1 MFRRVKLKRYLLGA
15 FALLLVLTGI
25 ITTCELAGL
34 INTKQRADVL
44 INQISRADSATKTCR
59 IEVNIAARN
68 LREMI
73 LTEDVTKRSQMES
86 RIYESLSV
94 IEEQIQIFKQVHGEE
109 DGLAKKYEDAFEKWF
124 AIADRATAQIKSGNL
139 EAARQIV
146 VTECSPALEEL
157 VTIAKEIDSGIS
169 KESEEHQEN
178 MMKTIIATGAI
189 SIVIFIV
196 ALGFGIFVSLYT
208 TRSITRA
215 VNMAKYAVE
224 ELAKGNLKV
233 RMNYEADNE
242 FGELMSHMD
251 HSFQELSKYVEAI
264 DYGMNEFSKGNF
276 SVKSP
281 IAFVGEFSNIEA
293 SIGRFQE
300 KITRTIRELEMAA
313 EQVSDGAGQVSG
325 GAQALAQGATEQAS
339 SVEELTAAVAG
350 ISSGIANTSDYAKQA
365 NDMGKNSALVVEKSA
380 EEMNQLLESIHDIA
394 DASSNIQSIIKVI
407 NDIAFQTNILALNA
421 AVEAARAGT
430 AGKGFAVVADEVRDL
445 AQKTAVAA
453 TDTTELIETAL
464 RHVKRGEDLAIQAEA
479 AFGEVS
485 RSADDILQRVEK
497 IATVSQEQSDSISQ
511 ISQGLE
517 QISAVVQTTSATAE
531 ESAAASEEL
540 NGQAGMMRS
549 LLSQFELSEPEQY

>member
-25 ITTCELAGL
+25 ITACELIGL
-34 INTKQRADVL
+34 INTEQRADIL
-44 INQISRADSATKTCR
+44 IEQVSKADSATKICR
-59 IEVNIAARN
+59 IEVNVAARN

-73 LTEDVTKRSQMES
+73 LTEDVAKRSQMES
-86 RIYESLSV
+86 RIYESLST
-94 IEEQIQIFKQVHGEE
+94 IKEQIEIFKQTHGEE
-109 DGLAKKYEDAFEKWF
+109 DGLAKKYELAFDKWF

-146 VTECSPALEEL
+146 VTECSPSLDEL
-157 VTIAKEIDSGIS
+157 VTIAKEIDSAIS
-169 KESEEHQEN
+169 KESEEHQAN
-178 MMKTIIATGAI
+178 MLQTIRTTGSV
-189 SIVIFIV
+189 SIGAFIV
-196 ALGFGIFVSLYT
+196 ALAFGIFVSLYT
-208 TRSITRA
+208 TRSITGA
-215 VNMAKYAVE
+215 VNMAKYAVT

-233 RMNYEADNE
+233 QVNYEADNE
-242 FGELMSHMD
+242 FGELMAHMD
-251 HSFQELSKYVEAI
+251 KSFEELSKYVEAI
-264 DYGMNEFSKGNF
+264 DYEMNEFSKGNF
-276 SVKSP
+276 SCKCPVT
-281 IAFVGEFSNIEA
+281 FVGEFSNIET

-300 KITRTIRELEMAA
+300 KITHTIRELEMAA

-325 GAQALAQGATEQAS
+325 GAQSLAQGATEQAS

-350 ISSGIANTSDYAKQA
+350 ISSGIANTSAYAKQA
-365 NDMGKNSALVVEKSA
+365 NDVGKNSALVVEKST

-394 DASSNIQSIIKVI
+394 DASNNIQSIIKVI

-464 RHVKRGEDLAIQAEA
+464 HHVKRGEDLAIQAET

-485 RSADDILQRVEK
+485 KSAGDILQRVEQ
-497 IATVSQEQSDSISQ
+497 IATVSQEQADSIAQ

-549 LLSQFELSEPEQY
+549 LLSQFELSEPESY